1 MVGWR
6 MARRLGWRR
15 LGGGPGGWRADRGER
30 VWLRLWRVR
39 RLWRLW
45 RVRVCGLRRGWMLR
59 RLRLRACLIRICGL
73 HAGVLRLR
81 PGLLRLLRAPTL
93 PGLWLWR
100 LPRHQWRLPRL
111 RRHLRGKPRL
121 LRGASRLCGSPLRW
135 PLSIARRI
143 APTE

>member
-15 LGGGPGGWRADRGER
+15 LGGGRGGWRVDRGER
-30 VWLRLWRVR
+30 VWLRLR
-39 RLWRLW
+39 RLW
-45 RVRVCGLRRGWMLR
+45 RVRRIRLCGLRRGWMLR
-59 RLRLRACLIRICGL
+59 RLRLRAGLIRICGL

-100 LPRHQWRLPRL
+100 LPRHQWRPPRV
-111 RRHLRGKPRL
+111 RGGLRGEPRVF
-121 LRGASRLCGSPLRW
+121 RGPARPLGPPTTW
-135 PLSIARRI
+135 ARFLAARD
-143 APTE
+143 APAE

>member
-15 LGGGPGGWRADRGER
+15 LGGGPGGWRVDRGER
-30 VWLRLWRVR
+30 VWLRLWR
-39 RLWRLW
+39 LW
-45 RVRVCGLRRGWMLR
+45 RVRRIRLCGLRRGWVLR
-59 RLRLRACLIRICGL
+59 RVRLR
-73 HAGVLRLR
+73 AGVLRLR

-111 RRHLRGKPRL
+111 RRRLRGKPRL
-121 LRGASRLCGSPLRW
+121 LRGASRLCGPPLRW

-143 APTE
+143 APT